1 MKKRLIFLM
10 LVLLSFSIFVN
21 SKTSIKLV
29 FNEME
34 DKNINLDNSYDYFY
48 VKDKENNLN
57 SSNLLKIL
65 SMDDIKIIGI
75 YPNLKKI
82 NDSKVK
88 EKLQYYNFSLINSN
102 SINLNKFINNYVSIL
117 KNNNYIEQA
126 NLVYFDG
133 IQIDKVLVYT
143 SYNSISLLKKQN
155 KNLIYQNREI

>member
-1 MKKRLIFLM
+1 M
-10 LVLLSFSIFVN
+10 LVLLSFSIFIN

-88 EKLQYYNFSLINSN
+88 EKLQYYNFSLINSD

>member
-10 LVLLSFSIFVN
+10 LVLLSFSIFIN

>member
-10 LVLLSFSIFVN
+10 LVLLSFSIFIN

-48 VKDKENNLN
+48 VKDKESNLN

>member
-1 MKKRLIFLM
+1 M
-10 LVLLSFSIFVN
+10 LVLLSFSIFIN